1 MSEFIGEEGSEANG
15 AFHKSPS
22 RAGGCGGS
30 ETAVNDIMQVLRKGV
45 FGKSVSYLQ
54 TPNHS
59 GDDPGKDSGP
69 SGLATEGAPE
79 SVKVSEQEARCES
92 DSAEQDQKR
101 SSVEKDAAI
110 GGEGCSEEKDEASV
124 EEPGANKVEDKA
136 KNFDEDMGAG
146 SDAVASVN
154 DTGTE
159 EGTEAQDEE
168 LQKADKECEI
178 ASDVAPTTDISL
190 PDSQTSSEQ
199 DSGSGE
205 KSGQKA
211 EEKQT
216 VLREKDDVGEHE
228 GNEDGDTSRTE
239 KVRVDP
245 KEDVFSTSS
254 ALSPEKESKSGE
266 KDSQETEKELKVLTE
281 SDNMASSNGIEGSDI
296 PRTEKSCEDQEI
308 RVQEAERPGLD
319 NEGMVSKNT
328 DEVEQPEL
336 DNKDKRSKNT
346 GDEASSA
353 DEQGEHNKD
362 LEGTSVRRSTR
373 RSAKEAVD
381 EQTNDLDDEE
391 KKAAEERRRSL
402 RAPKQISY
410 SGTGLKSGIA
420 AKAEKSVKGDGKKVD
435 KKKTPPA
442 LEDTPTTKLSESST
456 HRTRRLPKE
465 KGSPVAGSMSTP
477 KRSQHVKTGSSKKTS
492 SSEGMSR
499 RKTSGPSK
507 GSGSDDDPFSFES
520 NFDNHP
526 QPLRNIQMERQSFGN
541 IKFTKASTIPNTSSN
556 RYEKTEQT
564 ASERRPNLSDFMPQL
579 KHNVVHKSLSE
590 LSAIR
595 RTSRKSRKAKSASEG
610 LFADVADSD
619 DGEEAME
626 EDMQLEG
633 LAQVDGENVASG
645 ASGTART
652 PKYRRRKIARKANTA
667 SPTLPSRKRRMK
679 EETAGVP
686 VKKTKA
692 QLPSL
697 SADEQFAVDHRVN
710 EHAPYDIGAR
720 VYALWGREYYAAQ
733 VSAERDS
740 SGRYGLSFVED
751 GQVRTLVI
759 TGIIPLTALTEGKQC
774 GTTTSRDGD
783 EVMECVEIVKAPS
796 SVDKQQW
803 LEAIFVV
810 RSIEHGYEYSV
821 PWEKLMLRANQASEL
836 LTAKVNTACD
846 VIADNIDSTEARRS
860 RAARHMH
867 APEDATPA
875 RLSRSPKKPKD
886 DGDIFRGISVVVTSA
901 MRKNKDEEQAF
912 SKREVRQMI
921 ESHGGIVSDDFTK
934 IPAGEKVL
942 LIADTHYRTHKYLS
956 ALARSV
962 PCVRHQWIR
971 DCVEQ
976 NKLLDYNDYML
987 PAGVSLLTGLTVPW
1001 HANNGRLLEGKRVLL
1016 YTRNFYSES
1025 QMPNFSEIWAPLIQQ
1040 MGASVVDQMPPDGV
1054 DILLTDASCPE
1065 EVLAKARSFNA
1076 TIVSSEWIIQSII
1089 NGSLP
1094 DPMKHERFNYNF
1106 VDSQ

>member
-1 MSEFIGEEGSEANG
+1 MSEFIEEEGSDANG
-15 AFHKSPS
+15 TFHKSPS
-22 RAGGCGGS
+22 RASGCGGS

-59 GDDPGKDSGP
+59 GDDPGKDSEP
-69 SGLATEGAPE
+69 SNLATEGSPE
-79 SVKVSEQEARCES
+79 SVKASDQEAHCES
-92 DSAEQDQKR
+92 DSAERDHKS
-101 SSVEKDAAI
+101 SSVEKDVVI
-110 GGEGCSEEKDEASV
+110 GTEGCSEEKNEESV
-124 EEPGANKVEDKA
+124 ESAANKIEDTA
-136 KNFDEDMGAG
+136 ENFDENKEADSNAVATLSDMGIEE
-146 SDAVASVN
+146 
-154 DTGTE
+154 DTKE
-159 EGTEAQDEE
+159 QDEE
-168 LQKADKECEI
+168 LQKADNECET
-178 ASDVAPTTDISL
+178 ASDVAPAADISL

-205 KSGQKA
+205 KNGQNVD
-211 EEKQT
+211 EKQD
-216 VLREKDDVGEHE
+216 VLLEKDNGGEHE
-228 GNEDGDTSRTE
+228 EGKEGSTSRTE
-239 KVRVDP
+239 KVSVDHS
-245 KEDVFSTSS
+245 EDFSPTSS
-254 ALSPEKESKSGE
+254 TLNPEKESKDGE
-266 KDSQETEKELKVLTE
+266 KDSREAEKELKMITE
-281 SDNMASSNGIEGSDI
+281 NDNVANSNGFEGGDVSH
-296 PRTEKSCEDQEI
+296 TEK
-308 RVQEAERPGLD
+308 EAERPGLD
-319 NEGMVSKNT
+319 KEDSVSKNA
-328 DEVEQPEL
+328 DEVEQPGL
-336 DNKDKRSKNT
+336 DNKDNRSKNI

-381 EQTNDLDDEE
+381 EQTIELDDEE

-420 AKAEKSVKGDGKKVD
+420 TKAEKSAKGDGKKVD
-435 KKKTPPA
+435 KKKTPPV
-442 LEDTPTTKLSESST
+442 LEETPTTKLSDSST

-465 KGSPVAGSMSTP
+465 KGSPVAGSMTTP
-477 KRSQHVKTGSSKKTS
+477 KRSQHVKTGSSKKAS
-492 SSEGMSR
+492 SSEGMNR

-507 GSGSDDDPFSFES
+507 GSGSDDDPFSFDS

-579 KHNVVHKSLSE
+579 KHSVVHKSLSE

-626 EDMQLEG
+626 EDMQREG

-645 ASGTART
+645 ASGAART

-679 EETAGVP
+679 EETADIP

-692 QLPSL
+692 ELPSL

-774 GTTTSRDGD
+774 GTTTNRDGD

-867 APEDATPA
+867 APEDATPT

-901 MRKNKDEEQAF
+901 MRKNKNEEQAF

-934 IPAGEKVL
+934 IPTGEKVL

-976 NKLLDYNDYML
+976 NRLLDYNDYML

-1094 DPMKHERFNYNF
+1094 DPLKHERFNYNF